1 MYVGVTSD
9 LPKRFFQ
16 HKEGSGSGYSS
27 RRNTKRLVRYELCG
41 SMELAIMRE
50 KQLKNWHREWKINLI
65 ETENPDWKDLAPGL
79 GISE

>member
-1 MYVGVTSD
+1 
-9 LPKRFFQ
+9 
-16 HKEGSGSGYSS
+16 
-27 RRNTKRLVRYELCG
+27 
-41 SMELAIMRE
+41 MEHAIMRE